1 MFFFFT
7 FKPVV
12 PKKPKRSVPVSSSVD
27 RDRSQRDGSRVSVAP
42 LSREASDV
50 MPTPTVRK
58 TDVRTETQPNG
69 SEVTTTIV
77 EFTDQ
82 VRFTFLRNASENVPL
97 CICVFAVLN
106 KQESHA
112 RLICCRI
119 TVSLA

>member
-1 MFFFFT
+1 MFLL
-7 FKPVV
+7 KPAV

-27 RDRSQRDGSRVSVAP
+27 REQSHRTEASRISAIAP

-82 VRFTFLRNASENVPL
+82 VNFTF
-97 CICVFAVLN
+97 
-106 KQESHA
+106 
-112 RLICCRI
+112 
-119 TVSLA
+119 